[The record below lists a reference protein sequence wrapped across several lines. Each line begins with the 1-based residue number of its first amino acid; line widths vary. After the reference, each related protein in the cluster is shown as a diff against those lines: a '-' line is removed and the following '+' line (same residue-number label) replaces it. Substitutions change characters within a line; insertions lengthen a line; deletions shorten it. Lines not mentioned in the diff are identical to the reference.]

1 MTDLS
6 IEDLPKIFD
15 SAETGTSAIRLIVPY
30 YQTREAN
37 SEINTFIVNKTVQHF
52 RNNNKPD
59 GMYRLGHELELIL
72 GEKSE
77 IREEFPF

>member
-1 MTDLS
+1 MTHISIDDLT
-6 IEDLPKIFD
+6 KIFN
-15 SAETGTSAIRLIVPY
+15 SAENGTSAIRLIAPY
-30 YQTREAN
+30 YKAREAN

-52 RNNNKPD
+52 GNNNKPD
-59 GMYRLGHELELIL
+59 GKYRLGHELELIL